1 MSADLRIRLKRHT
14 DGSAS
19 LTLTRRDGS
28 VTWQRQ
34 KGSLALVFPQHD
46 LTHYAVESALGYRG
60 AFFGLVADGWEIADF
75 AKPWPRGP
83 IPVEAREV
91 EMLVG
96 LFDGM
101 RPDRTSWDAAEFNRQ
116 FEALVAESQ
125 FAGEITPRALLEAD
139 VARVRE
145 LRNSLLERWGTTTH
159 GEALD
164 LEFDRSAQARTGY

>member
-1 MSADLRIRLKRHT
+1 MAANLHLRLKRHT
-14 DGSAS
+14 DASAS
-19 LTLTRRDGS
+19 LTLTRSDGS

-46 LTHYAVESALGYRG
+46 LTHYAVETTLGYRG
-60 AFFGLVADGWEIADF
+60 AFYGLVADGWEISDF

-101 RPDRTSWDAAEFNRQ
+101 RPDRRTWGAAEINRQ
-116 FEALVAESQ
+116 MRALVDDSKFAEQ
-125 FAGEITPRALLEAD
+125 ITPRVLSDAD
-139 VARVRE
+139 VAAVRQC
-145 LRNSLLERWGTTTH
+145 RDALLERWGAIQS
-159 GEALD
+159 GNV
-164 LEFDRSAQARTGY
+164 LELAFNMGVAP

>member
-1 MSADLRIRLKRHT
+1 MTPDLHIRLKRHS
-14 DGSAS
+14 DLSAS

-46 LTHYAVESALGYRG
+46 LTHYAVESTLGYRG
-60 AFFGLVADGWEIADF
+60 AFYGLVADGWEMHDF

-101 RPDRTSWDAAEFNRQ
+101 RLDRRTWDAAEINRQ
-116 FEALVAESQ
+116 MQLLVDDGK
-125 FAGEITPRALLEAD
+125 FANRITPRVLTNTD
-139 VARVRE
+139 VAAVRMRRDE
-145 LRNSLLERWGTTTH
+145 LIERWGATAP
-159 GEALD
+159 GDALE
-164 LEFDRSAQARTGY
+164 LQFIRP

>member
-1 MSADLRIRLKRHT
+1 VPPDLRIRLKRHS
-14 DGSAS
+14 DLSAS

-46 LTHYAVESALGYRG
+46 LTHYAVESTLGYRG
-60 AFFGLVADGWEIADF
+60 AFYGLVADGWEINDF
-75 AKPWPRGP
+75 ATPWPRGP

-101 RPDRTSWDAAEFNRQ
+101 RADRGNWDAAELNRQ
-116 FEALVAESQ
+116 LRQLAADSK
-125 FAGEITPRALLEAD
+125 FAGDLTPRILRDAEVDAVRQTRDALLQRWAAIEAGS
-139 VARVRE
+139 AME
-145 LRNSLLERWGTTTH
+145 
-159 GEALD
+159 
-164 LEFDRSAQARTGY
+164 LEFPGH

>member
-1 MSADLRIRLKRHT
+1 MIPDLRIRLKRHA

-34 KGSLALVFPQHD
+34 QGSLALVFPQHD
-46 LTHYAVESALGYRG
+46 LTHYAVESTLDYRG
-60 AFFGLVADGWEIADF
+60 AFYGLVADGWEINDF

-101 RPDRTSWDAAEFNRQ
+101 RPDRRTWDAAEINRQ
-116 FEALVAESQ
+116 MRELVVDSKYADHI
-125 FAGEITPRALLEAD
+125 APRVLTDAD
-139 VARVRE
+139 VATVRA
-145 LRNSLLERWGTTTH
+145 LRDSLLARWAATEPGS
-159 GEALD
+159 ALE
-164 LEFDRSAQARTGY
+164 LEFNRDTNI

>member
-1 MSADLRIRLKRHT
+1 MQDLPRLGIRLKRHA

-19 LTLTRRDGS
+19 ITLTRADGS

-46 LTHYAVESALGYRG
+46 LTHYAVESTLAYHG
-60 AFFGLVADGWEIADF
+60 AFYGLVADGWEIADF

-101 RPDRTSWDAAEFNRQ
+101 RPDRSMWDAAGINRQ
-116 FEALVAESQ
+116 LQELVSDSK
-125 FAGEITPRALLEAD
+125 FSGHLIPRVRTDAD
-139 VARVRE
+139 VAAVRHA
-145 LRNSLLERWGTTTH
+145 RIALLERWGMTEP
-159 GEALD
+159 GDALE
-164 LEFDRSAQARTGY
+164 LEFTRA

>member
-1 MSADLRIRLKRHT
+1 MRS
-14 DGSAS
+14 
-19 LTLTRRDGS
+19 DGS

-46 LTHYAVESALGYRG
+46 LTHYAVETTLGYRG
-60 AFFGLVADGWEIADF
+60 AFYGLVADGWEISDF

-101 RPDRTSWDAAEFNRQ
+101 RRDRAARDSAELNRQ
-116 FEALVAESQ
+116 MQRLVDDSK
-125 FAGEITPRALLEAD
+125 FADAITPRVLTDAD
-139 VARVRE
+139 VAAVRQ
-145 LRNSLLERWGTTTH
+145 LRDSLLMQWAAVEPGDSL
-159 GEALD
+159 E
-164 LEFDRSAQARTGY
+164 LEFRRGSTR